1 MATPTD
7 VVNRG
12 LQRVGS
18 KLIAAGALTTETSKQ
33 AEQARALYDICRSAE
48 LRRNVWR
55 FAIRTVALRP
65 LTSDSRRVTFP
76 AWATGTVY
84 QVGAVATNGGV
95 VWQSVFPDKV
105 ATVTISNAT
114 PAVISLTSHGMIVN
128 TPFQLSTTDAL
139 PTGFAVD
146 TTYYIIAAGFGA
158 NSFQASLTLGG
169 AAINTTTAGSGVH
182 TITAGMNTAQTPADS
197 PPTYWTRYFGPLTAT
212 EHDADLSYLQG
223 EMVYVSTAVYLS
235 LIGSNEDTPPTAD
248 WRLLTGATLS
258 TVSIIY
264 PINAGPNAQSTSR
277 QVYMLPSGFMRI
289 APQNPKAGQA
299 LYLGAP
305 DGQFLDDWNFENNCF
320 VSNDPGPLIVRFAA
334 DVADSTQFDP
344 LFVEGLGCRIGIELA
359 EILTQSS
366 TKVNQVQQQYSVFM
380 KDARAVNAI
389 ETGPVYP
396 PEDAYIQCRL

>member
-18 KLIAAGALTTETSKQ
+18 KLIAAGALLTETSKQ

-65 LTSDSRRVTFP
+65 LVSTSRRVTFP
-76 AWATGTVY
+76 AWATGTVF
-84 QVGAVATNGGV
+84 QVGGVATSGGL
-95 VWQSVFPDKV
+95 VWQSVLADKV
-105 ATVTISNAT
+105 ATFTVDVAT
-114 PAVISLTSHGMIVN
+114 PATFTLAAHGFVTG
-128 TPFQLSTTDAL
+128 TPFQITTTGAL
-139 PTGFAVD
+139 PTGLAVD
-146 TTYYIIAAGFGA
+146 TTYYVITAGLVAG
-158 NSFQASLTLGG
+158 SFRASATLGG
-169 AAINTTTAGSGVH
+169 AAINTTGSQSGTH
-182 TITAGMNTAQTPADS
+182 TLTAGMNTAQTPADS

-223 EMVYVSTAVYLS
+223 EIVYVSSAVYLS
-235 LIGSNEDTPPTAD
+235 LVGSNEDTPPTPN

-258 TVSIIY
+258 AVSIIY

-320 VSNDPGPLIVRFAA
+320 VSNDPGPLIIRFAA
-334 DVADSTQFDP
+334 DVADSTLFDA

-366 TKVNQVQQQYSVFM
+366 TKVQQVQQQYSVFM

-396 PEDAYIQCRL
+396 PEDAWIQCRL